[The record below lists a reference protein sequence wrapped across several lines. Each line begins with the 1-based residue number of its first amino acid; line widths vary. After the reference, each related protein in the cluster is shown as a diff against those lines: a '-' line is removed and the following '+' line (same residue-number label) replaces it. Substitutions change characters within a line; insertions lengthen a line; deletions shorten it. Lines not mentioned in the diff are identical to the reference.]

1 MTGSGATVPVQSI
14 KACVVYDSTTG
25 QIHHQHHVLTLV
37 GGREPAE
44 DEIARDALQVVKSR
58 HDPPKGSLQVLH
70 VRHDAMEKEKK
81 YRVDVNKK
89 ELALD

>member
-44 DEIARDALQVVKSR
+44 DEIARDALQAVKSR
-58 HDPPKGSLQVLH
+58 HDAPKGNLQVLH
-70 VRHDAMEKEKK
+70 VRQDAMEKDKK
-81 YRVDVNKK
+81 YWVDVDKK

>member
-1 MTGSGATVPVQSI
+1 MTGSGATVPVRSI
-14 KACVVYDSTTG
+14 KSCVVYDSTTG

-44 DEIARDALQVVKSR
+44 DEIARDALQAVKSR

>member
-14 KACVVYDSTTG
+14 KTCVVYDSATG

-44 DEIARDALQVVKSR
+44 DEIARDALEAVKSR
-58 HDPPKGSLQVLH
+58 HDAPKGNLQVLH
-70 VRHDAMEKEKK
+70 VRHDAMEQEKK
-81 YRVDVNKK
+81 YRVDVEKR
-89 ELALD
+89 ELVLD

>member
-37 GGREPAE
+37 GDASRQRMRLRETRLKRSRADMTRHGQSSGAARPA
-44 DEIARDALQVVKSR
+44 
-58 HDPPKGSLQVLH
+58 
-70 VRHDAMEKEKK
+70 
-81 YRVDVNKK
+81 
-89 ELALD
+89 